1 MGGTSMSAIHQRGQ
15 YKYPHLFAPLKIAG
29 VTIPNRIFFPPWIFN
44 WANKDGTVSD
54 KLHDFYLSLAK
65 NGCGIIYTGGAT
77 VSPDSIR
84 VEYCM
89 GMYDKIHVASNR
101 KLCKEIEARG
111 AIPAIQLMNFG
122 RQSVTTYTGKPLLAP
137 SNIPCPV
144 TSRRDPNYR
153 IKEMTLEDIRR
164 IKNDFVQGAILAV
177 EAGYKIIQIHAAHGY
192 LLCSFLSP
200 YTNKRT
206 DAYGGS
212 IANRCRLII
221 EIIEAIRRVLEG
233 QVVLDI
239 RVSVDE
245 FVPGGLVPD
254 NYGEIVPMLEQA
266 GVHMINAS
274 GTNSESAARFFS
286 SKLEPEGRYA
296 YLSEALKQYTSLVVG
311 HAAFIASLEK
321 AEALVKERKMDL
333 AGFGRMQFADPAFVR
348 KSVYDKKI
356 NRCIWCGR
364 CLSDAGNPELL
375 SVYCTVNKK
384 YKRPKTNHM
393 IPA

>member
-1 MGGTSMSAIHQRGQ
+1 MRVINQKGQ
-15 YKYPHLFAPLKIAG
+15 QKYPHLFTPLKIAN

-44 WANKDGTVSD
+44 WANKDGTVSE
-54 KLHDFYLSLAK
+54 KLHDYYLNLAK
-65 NGCGIIYTGGAT
+65 NGCGLIYTGGAT
-77 VSPDSIR
+77 VYPDSIR
-84 VEYCM
+84 VECCM
-89 GMYDKIHVASNR
+89 GMYDKRHVASNR

-111 AIPAIQLMNFG
+111 AVPAIQLMNFG
-122 RQSVTTYTGKPLLAP
+122 RQSVTTFTGKPLLAP

-164 IKNDFVQGAILAV
+164 IKNDFVNGAILAV

-200 YTNKRT
+200 YTNKRA
-206 DAYGGS
+206 DEYGGS
-212 IANRCRLII
+212 MANRCRLII
-221 EIIEAIRRVLEG
+221 EIIEAIRRVLEN

-245 FVPGGLVPD
+245 FVSGGLVPD
-254 NYGEIVPMLEQA
+254 DYKEIIPMLEQA
-266 GVHMINAS
+266 GVQMINAS
-274 GTNSESAARFFS
+274 GTNNESAGRFFS

-296 YLSEALKQYTSLVVG
+296 YLSETVKKQTSLVVG
-311 HAAFIASLEK
+311 HAAFMASLEK
-321 AEALVKERKMDL
+321 AEVFVKEGKMDL
-333 AGFGRMQFADPAFVR
+333 AGFGRMQFADQGFVR
-348 KSVYDKKI
+348 KSVFDKKI
-356 NRCIWCGR
+356 NPCIWCGR
-364 CLSDAGNPELL
+364 CLSDAGNPELR

-384 YKRPKTNHM
+384 YKRPKTNQM

>member
-1 MGGTSMSAIHQRGQ
+1 MFAINQKGQ
-15 YKYPHLFAPLKIAG
+15 QKYPHLFKSLKIG
-29 VTIPNRIFFPPWIFN
+29 NLTIPNRIFFPPWVFN

-54 KLHDFYLSLAK
+54 KLHDFYLNLAK

-84 VEYCM
+84 VENCM
-89 GMYDKIHVASNR
+89 GMFDKQHVPGNR
-101 KLCKEIEARG
+101 KLCKAIETRG
-111 AIPAIQLMNFG
+111 AVPAIQLMNFG
-122 RQSVTTYTGKPLLAP
+122 RQSVTTFTGKPLLAP

-164 IKNDFVQGAILAV
+164 IKNDFVQGAILAA

-206 DAYGGS
+206 DEYGGS

-221 EIIEAIRRVLEG
+221 EIIESIHRVLKD

-245 FVPGGLVPD
+245 FVSGGLVPD
-254 NYGEIVPMLEQA
+254 DYREILPMLERT
-266 GVHMINAS
+266 GVQMINAS
-274 GTNSESAARFFS
+274 GTNGESAARFFI
-286 SKLEPEGRYA
+286 SKPEPEGKYA
-296 YLSEALKQYTSLVVG
+296 YLSETLKQHTSMVVG
-311 HAAFIASLEK
+311 HAAFMASLEK
-321 AEALVKERKMDL
+321 ADALVKEKKMDL
-333 AGFGRMQFADPAFVR
+333 AGFGRMQFADQGFVR
-348 KSVYDKKI
+348 KSVYDKKV
-356 NRCIWCGR
+356 NQCIWCGR
-364 CLSDAGNPELL
+364 CFSDAGNPALL
-375 SVYCTVNKK
+375 AVHCTVNKK
-384 YKRPKTNHM
+384 YIRPKIDPM